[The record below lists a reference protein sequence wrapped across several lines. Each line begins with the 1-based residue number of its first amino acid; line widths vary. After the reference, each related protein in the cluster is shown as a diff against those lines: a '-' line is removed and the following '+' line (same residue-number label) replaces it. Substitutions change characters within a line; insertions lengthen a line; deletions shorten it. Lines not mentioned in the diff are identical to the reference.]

1 MKKGL
6 NLEMDELYEALYDA
20 RRNAIS
26 SWQGYH
32 YQGMVALRCF
42 LEELVR
48 RYNISEDEAVKLKLK
63 IEWIEDFILFESQEP
78 KTIFQV
84 KKTLTQS
91 NLEEVLGNFIVQFK
105 ILKKSGTEWVL
116 AYDNTDLPG
125 VNLTQSD
132 YDKYYKEHI
141 EGKWMEQINLLINN
155 YKDKNY
161 WTENLKRNN
170 AASSCKD
177 IRAYLKKWMINNKRK
192 YDKELDREEV
202 CRLCLKPLYEKLTRT
217 SNDFAEFKRRF
228 KTQQIR
234 VVDIDNICINRVEAL
249 FGFIHGRNP
258 ILTSQDILDK
268 LYVDIYHIMM
278 GLESMEEQENFIYKL
293 ENVRSVFIDEKNSV
307 IRWEAALYREREK
320 MLEDIDHYICN
331 TCSDRNRLCNSCILS
346 NVKGWNMGMI
356 VDNANLE
363 FAPFS
368 AEKSD
373 ESLQN
378 KISEIKHNL
387 AIEMMRRFKTSLKL
401 DANNVLEMDHQYA
414 VSTLT
419 GGGNVQ
425 NDKNLK
431 GILDN
436 YWEHSRIYRDYKG
449 VLTQNYDYIFSEQDL
464 GILKTSTQER
474 QEAPS
479 FNEIRK
485 TEFRD
490 YGGVVL

>member
-1 MKKGL
+1 M
-6 NLEMDELYEALYDA
+6 NELYEALYDA

-32 YQGMVALRCF
+32 YQGMVALQCF

-48 RYNISEDEAVKLKLK
+48 RYNISEDEAVMLRLK
-63 IEWIEDFILFESQEP
+63 IEWIEDFILFENQEA
-78 KTIFQV
+78 KIIYQV

-105 ILKKSGTEWVL
+105 ILQDTGTEWVL
-116 AYDNTDLPG
+116 AYNNTDLSG
-125 VNLTQSD
+125 VNLTQND

-141 EGKWMEQINLLINN
+141 EEKWMEQIDLLINN

-161 WTENLKRNN
+161 WKENLKLKNV
-170 AASSCKD
+170 ASSCKD
-177 IRAYLKKWMINNKRK
+177 IRAYLRKWMDNENRK
-192 YDKELDREEV
+192 YDEELEREEV
-202 CRLCLKPLYEKLTRT
+202 CRLCLKPLYKKLTRT
-217 SNDFAEFKRRF
+217 SNDFNEFNRKF
-228 KTQQIR
+228 KVQQIR
-234 VVDIDNICINRVEAL
+234 VDGIDNICINRIEDL
-249 FGFIHGRNP
+249 FNFIHGRNP

-278 GLESMEEQENFIYKL
+278 GLESMEEQENFIYEL
-293 ENVRSVFIDEKNSV
+293 ENVRSVLIDEKNSV

-320 MLEDIDHYICN
+320 LLEDIDHYICN
-331 TCSDRNRLCNSCILS
+331 ACSDRNRLCSNCILS
-346 NVKGWNMGMI
+346 NVKSWNMGMI

-373 ESLQN
+373 ESIQN

-387 AIEMMRRFKTSLKL
+387 AIEIMERFKRNLKL
-401 DANNVLEMDHQYA
+401 DADNVLEMNHQYA

-425 NDKNLK
+425 NDKTLK

-436 YWEHSRIYRDYKG
+436 YWEHSRIYRDFKG
-449 VLTQNYDYIFSEQDL
+449 ILTQNYDYIFSEQDL
-464 GILKTSTQER
+464 SILKTSTQER

-490 YGGVVL
+490 YRGVTI